1 MKFFTRILK
10 YFSLLLLSL
19 IGVLL
24 LFYFMAPVYTFSV
37 PVPFSGEKLYN
48 PYQGMKPEQWKKY
61 NFQVQSYA
69 WGGLT
74 NGRKN
79 SNRLIDSVYRVLG
92 FDYVATSD
100 YQRINYH
107 GNDKPDFI
115 PTYEHG
121 YNIFKT
127 HQVCIGS
134 DEVLW
139 IDLVF
144 FQTTGMKQWIIDRL
158 RPHNEII
165 ALAHP
170 KLRNGYTF
178 DDLKKLTHYDLME
191 VLNDF
196 RVSSA
201 YWDTA
206 LTAGQPA
213 FILSND
219 DAHDVMHT
227 IEVGTRFTMINANST
242 NRESIINALKAGNA
256 YGVDFKMIRGESLT
270 AKALRIKKLPYMKNF
285 ELTGDTITVGVSQKA
300 VQFSFIHQNGDTVKV
315 VRNVDSARYI
325 VKPADLYVRTEI
337 KFKDGSV
344 FYLNPVIRY
353 SGDKPESQMVAK
365 IDVTATGWLRMF
377 YFAIVA
383 FAFWY
388 FTRKLPG
395 KKRDESL

>member
-1 MKFFTRILK
+1 MKFLIRILK
-10 YFSLLLLSL
+10 YLSL
-19 IGVLL
+19 FIAALLGVIL
-24 LFYFMAPVYTFSV
+24 LFYFMAPIYHFSGSV
-37 PVPFSGEKLYN
+37 PFKGEKLYN
-48 PYQGMKPEQWKKY
+48 PYEGLKKDQWKKY

-69 WGGLT
+69 WGGIT

-79 SNRLIDSVYRVLG
+79 SNRLIDSVYNVLG

-107 GNDKPDFI
+107 GNEKPGFI

-139 IDLVF
+139 IDLMF

-165 ALAHP
+165 TLAHP

-178 DDLKKLTHYDLME
+178 DDLKKLSHYDLME
-191 VLNDF
+191 VLNNF

-206 LTAGQPA
+206 LTAGQPV

-227 IEVGTRFTMINANST
+227 IEVGRRFTMINSETT
-242 NRESIINALKAGNA
+242 NREEIIKALKAGNA
-256 YGVDFKMIRGESLT
+256 YGVDFKMIREESLSD
-270 AKALRIKKLPYMKNF
+270 KALRIKKLPYLESF
-285 ELTGDTITVGVSQKA
+285 DLAGDTLNVKVSTKA
-300 VQFSFIHQNGDTVKV
+300 VTFSFIRQNGDIAKV
-315 VRNVDSARYI
+315 VRSTDSARYI
-325 VKPADLYVRTEI
+325 IKPADLYVRTEI
-337 KFKDGSV
+337 EFDDGSR
-344 FYLNPVIRY
+344 FYLNPIIRY
-353 SGDKPESQMVAK
+353 SGDKPVSKMVAK
-365 IDVTATGWLRMF
+365 VDVTATGWLRIF

-383 FAFWY
+383 FGFWY
-388 FTRKLPG
+388 FTRKLPDK
-395 KKRDESL
+395 KKRHI